1 MRGECDV
8 IIRPAAYNYILPE
21 VECDRSYVIP
31 GLTIAAQQWYQFTAG
46 ETLEQ
51 RNFARKLTR
60 HGRVRVNAEYQRLY
74 AEAFGSGA
82 ACSIET
88 SNESETG
95 IVEVKHLGG
104 VFIIYGVVCAFVLLC
119 SFFQALHNAA
129 FGRMRHQNKRTKDDS
144 AHDDGIRIDT
154 VDDKKYYEGEED
166 LTTDMDELIR
176 LVSRLKRSRAARTQ
190 SFGRR

>member
-60 HGRVRVNAEYQRLY
+60 PWT
-74 AEAFGSGA
+74 GS
-82 ACSIET
+82 CKRQSI
-88 SNESETG
+88 
-95 IVEVKHLGG
+95 
-104 VFIIYGVVCAFVLLC
+104 
-119 SFFQALHNAA
+119 
-129 FGRMRHQNKRTKDDS
+129 KDF
-144 AHDDGIRIDT
+144 
-154 VDDKKYYEGEED
+154 
-166 LTTDMDELIR
+166 
-176 LVSRLKRSRAARTQ
+176 TQ
-190 SFGRR
+190 KLSGQQMFD